1 MPKSYLAVGVLC
13 MTIGSLQALSL
24 PNEGVKEEAVEKS
37 PANVPFTDMKFTEE
51 QMIELEKYKIA
62 KRIRE
67 TLKQVK
73 QFPGVDPNIIEKT
86 VQSNFLASLYQMA
99 NASAVGG
106 AQVSRAAG
114 TLIRGLVQDQFTFA
128 SIGAYLPRLIFLDG
142 PTQFIETLRL
152 IRSGQI
158 RIPTDMDSA
167 IDTLINFA
175 QSVRESEVAMN
186 VGTPF
191 LSLFPNIFRGS
202 ELLST
207 ELIYSV
213 FRWFGPIGPSDIS
226 SAAVEGLW
234 NRWDTKSSTTA
245 RTTYRLP
252 TKPVEFVN

>member
-1 MPKSYLAVGVLC
+1 MPRSYLVSLLLC
-13 MTIGSLQALSL
+13 MAIGSLEALYL
-24 PNEGVKEEAVEKS
+24 NDEINEVAEVISEANPE
-37 PANVPFTDMKFTEE
+37 NVAFEDKLSDQEMEIRKV
-51 QMIELEKYKIA
+51 KIA

-73 QFPGVDPNIIEKT
+73 QGLDPNIIEKT
-86 VQSNFLASLYQMA
+86 VQTNFLGSLYAMA
-99 NASAVGG
+99 NASAIGG

-128 SIGAYLPRLIFLDG
+128 SIAAYLPRLIFLDG

-152 IRSGQI
+152 IRSGQVM
-158 RIPTDMDSA
+158 IPRDMDSA

-175 QSVRESEVAMN
+175 QQARESQVFMN

-207 ELIYSV
+207 ELLYGV
-213 FRWFGPIGPSDIS
+213 FQWFGPIGPSDIS
-226 SAAVEGLW
+226 SAAIEGLW
-234 NRWDTKSSTTA
+234 NRWDMKSSTTA
-245 RTTYRLP
+245 RTVDRR
-252 TKPVEFVN
+252 TKPAEFK